1 LQLLTDRCLQVN
13 DKTGPFQQLP
23 IFFFEDRAATG
34 GKQQILPGSQDFQHF
49 AFPFTE
55 TGFAFN
61 IEDQVDAGACLP
73 FQVPVT
79 IKEFHFQPFCNALP
93 NGCFTGPHW
102 TNQVDVRARFIHG
115 LPVKHCRVHSGTTL
129 VNIAGFFA
137 SLVAI
142 FMIRFFVL
150 FTVLLVGLFTL
161 EILQP
166 AEEYVIMPFTSFIA
180 DVSVWILQ
188 IFDDSVESYRNIIRN
203 SVTGFGVRIERG
215 CNGVEALIILFAA
228 IFSFPAPF
236 KNKIIGFVI
245 GFFAI
250 QVLNLVRIISLFY
263 LGQWNQVAFEWFHLY
278 LWQALIILDALV
290 VWLIWL
296 RTLPQAKLKRQMEA
310 ESAAE

>member
-1 LQLLTDRCLQVN
+1 
-13 DKTGPFQQLP
+13 
-23 IFFFEDRAATG
+23 
-34 GKQQILPGSQDFQHF
+34 
-49 AFPFTE
+49 
-55 TGFAFN
+55 
-61 IEDQVDAGACLP
+61 
-73 FQVPVT
+73 
-79 IKEFHFQPFCNALP
+79 
-93 NGCFTGPHW
+93 
-102 TNQVDVRARFIHG
+102 
-115 LPVKHCRVHSGTTL
+115 
-129 VNIAGFFA
+129 
-137 SLVAI
+137 
-142 FMIRFFVL
+142 MIRFFVL

-166 AEEYVIMPFTSFIA
+166 AEEYVILPFTSFIA

-188 IFDDSVESYRNIIRN
+188 AFDDSVVAYKNVIRN
-203 SVTGFGVRIERG
+203 SITGFGVRIERG
-215 CNGVEALIILFAA
+215 CNGVEASIILFAA

-236 KNKIIGFVI
+236 KNKVI
-245 GFFAI
+245 GFAIGFLTI